1 MKNTSSFLAPSTE
14 TICAPATPDGKGGVG
29 IVRVSGSKAKL
40 IAQAITGSV
49 PKDRTLEYSSFYDSE
64 GLLIDRG
71 LAVIFE
77 RPNSYTGEDILE
89 LHGHGGHYVQQN
101 ILATVLKHGARL
113 ANPGEFSERAFLN
126 NKIDLIQAEAIADII
141 SASSNRGAMLAAKT
155 LNGEFSQHINML
167 LRELIALRV
176 EVEASIDFS
185 DENIDFITEKNVV
198 KRLLAVSQ
206 QVEELVI
213 TGRQGAVLK
222 NGLNVVIAGPPN
234 AGKSSLLN
242 VLSKEDTAIVTPIA
256 GTTRD
261 LLNERLIIDDIPI
274 NITDTAGLRATND
287 PIEQAG
293 IKRAKTAI
301 LQADHIILVL
311 DANDIKQNSR
321 FCFKNLLP
329 AEIANRPKLL
339 EKTLIVMNKIDLS
352 DTPEP
357 KVSNV
362 KLTFPEGFFDLTCIY
377 LSAKESIGIE
387 NLKKEIKNR
396 SGITDVTENIFVAR
410 ERQLIALKDGL
421 KLIKKAFDQLSNDRT
436 LELIAEDLRLA
447 QQCLSL
453 ITGDFS
459 SNDLLGEIFSS
470 FCIGK

>member
-1 MKNTSSFLAPSTE
+1 MKNTSPLVKPSTE
-14 TICAPATPDGKGGVG
+14 TICAPATPDGQGGVG
-29 IVRVSGSKAKL
+29 IVRVSGPKAKI

-49 PKDRTLEYSSFYDSE
+49 PKNRTLEYSSFYNSA

-101 ILATVLKHGARL
+101 ILATVLERGARL

-155 LNGEFSQHINML
+155 LTGEFSQHINIL
-167 LRELIALRV
+167 LHELIALRV

-185 DENIDFITEKNVV
+185 DENIDFITEKNVIS
-198 KRLLAVSQ
+198 RLLTVSQ
-206 QVEELVI
+206 QIKKLVI

-242 VLSKEDTAIVTPIA
+242 ALSKEDTAIVTPIA

-261 LLNERLIIDDIPI
+261 LLNEKLVIDDIPI
-274 NITDTAGLRATND
+274 NITDTAGLRATTD

-311 DANDIKQNSR
+311 DANVIKQTSNFR
-321 FCFKNLLP
+321 VIEMLP
-329 AEIANRPKLL
+329 DEITNQPKLL

-352 DTPEP
+352 DAQEP
-357 KVSNV
+357 KVTNV
-362 KLTFPEGFFDLTCIY
+362 KLMLSNDFFDLTCIY
-377 LSAKESIGIE
+377 LSAKESNGIE
-387 NLKKEIKNR
+387 KLEKEIKIR
-396 SGITDVTENIFVAR
+396 SGLTDVTENIFVAR
-410 ERQLIALKDGL
+410 ERHLIALRDGL
-421 KLIKKAFDQLSNDRT
+421 KLVEKASDQLSENRE

-447 QQCLSL
+447 QQCLSI

-459 SNDLLGEIFSS
+459 SDDLLGEVFSN

>member
-1 MKNTSSFLAPSTE
+1 MKDTSSLVTPFTE
-14 TICAPATPDGKGGVG
+14 TICAPATPDGQGGVG
-29 IVRVSGSKAKL
+29 IVRVSGPKAKI

-49 PKDRTLEYSSFYDSE
+49 PKNRTLEYSSFYDDA

-77 RPNSYTGEDILE
+77 SPNSYTGEDILE
-89 LHGHGGHYVQQN
+89 LHGHGGQYVQQN
-101 ILATVLKHGARL
+101 ILATVLKRGARL

-155 LNGEFSQHINML
+155 LSGEFSQHINIL
-167 LRELIALRV
+167 LHELIALRV

-198 KRLLAVSQ
+198 NRLMAVSQ
-206 QVEELVI
+206 QVEKLVI
-213 TGRQGAVLK
+213 TGRQGAILK

-242 VLSKEDTAIVTPIA
+242 VLSKEDTAIVTPIP

-261 LLNERLIIDDIPI
+261 LLNEKLVIDNIPV

-293 IKRAKTAI
+293 IKRARTAI
-301 LQADHIILVL
+301 LHADHIILVL
-311 DANDIKQNSR
+311 DANDIKQNSN
-321 FCFKNLLP
+321 FCIKELLP
-329 AEIANRPKLL
+329 AEIATQPKLL
-339 EKTLIVMNKIDLS
+339 EKTLIVMNKIDLLDAS
-352 DTPEP
+352 EP
-357 KVSNV
+357 KVDNV
-362 KLTFPEGFFDLTCIY
+362 KLEFSTSFFELTCIY

-396 SGITDVTENIFVAR
+396 SGLTDVTENIFVAR

-421 KLIKKAFDQLSNDRT
+421 KLIKKASDQLSKDRT

-459 SNDLLGEIFSS
+459 SDDLLGKIFSN